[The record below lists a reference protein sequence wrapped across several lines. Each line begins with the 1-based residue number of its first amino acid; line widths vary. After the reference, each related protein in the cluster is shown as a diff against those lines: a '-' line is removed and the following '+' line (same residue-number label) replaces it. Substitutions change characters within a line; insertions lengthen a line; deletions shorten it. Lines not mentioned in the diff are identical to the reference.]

1 MNNNKRYWIIAG
13 LVALLV
19 LTGYLN
25 YRLNLPDENAPTEEA
40 LAPVELPEQAAAIE
54 QPMQIEV
61 DGNPVPQVPAQESM
75 AQSSAGYFTAFR
87 TNRELM
93 RAKEFEVL
101 ESIINDANTDS
112 ERIGEA
118 QAQKLS
124 LVTCMEQEMIIESLI
139 KAKGF
144 SDAAATIQKGS
155 VNIVVD
161 KETLT
166 DAEAA
171 QIFDIAMRESG
182 EKPENIKVMPKS

>member
-87 TNRELM
+87 TNRELK

>member
-61 DGNPVPQVPAQESM
+61 DGNPVLQVPAQESM

-124 LVTCMEQEMIIESLI
+124 LVTCMEQEMIIEGLI